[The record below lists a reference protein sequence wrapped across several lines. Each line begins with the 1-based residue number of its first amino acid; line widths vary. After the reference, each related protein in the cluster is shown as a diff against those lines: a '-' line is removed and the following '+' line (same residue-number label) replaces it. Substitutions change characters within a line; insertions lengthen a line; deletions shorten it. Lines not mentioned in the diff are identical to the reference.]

1 MFFVDP
7 CDATLFLNGFIT
19 GAVTA
24 FAILYWSIER

>member
-1 MFFVDP
+1 MIDWSE
-7 CDATLFLNGFIT
+7 AHIFLNGFIF